1 MNLEVKII
9 LDMLDRLITYVS
21 NEVREVQ
28 SSIDNAY
35 FRMDR
40 FSVLEDKLNAVI
52 KYIEKKEK
60 NEKKN
65 K

>member
-1 MNLEVKII
+1 MNTEVKII
-9 LDMLDRLITYVS
+9 LDMLERLVNYVS
-21 NEVREVQ
+21 AEIREVQ
-28 SSIDNAY
+28 SGIDNAY

-40 FSVLEDKLNAVI
+40 FSILEDKLNRVI
-52 KYIEKKEK
+52 SYIEKKEK